1 MSASMPFTGRTGPKR
16 PQTASEFVAES
27 LRRAILNGEL
37 AAGTRLGLAE
47 VAAGFEVSATP
58 VREALREL
66 SFEGFVQFDPYRGGT
81 VNAVTADEVA
91 EIVRIRQVLEPIA
104 IQEAIA
110 AMTEEVLE
118 RASSVLEQMTVGD
131 SWDEWVVANRE
142 FHNILCST
150 SPSKR
155 LIAMIKSLQDQTVM
169 FVSNALSRAPDLQLR
184 ADKEHR
190 ELLDAFRRGDAET
203 AIELTLAHLAIPFSS
218 TEAHA

>member
-1 MSASMPFTGRTGPKR
+1 MSSLVPFGSQARPRR

-47 VAAGFEVSATP
+47 VASGFEVSATP

-66 SFEGFVQFDPYRGGT
+66 SFEGLVQFDPYRGGT

-104 IQEAIA
+104 IREAIA
-110 AMTEEVLE
+110 AMTEDVLE
-118 RASSVLEQMTVGD
+118 QANTVLEQMHVGD
-131 SWDEWVVANRE
+131 RWDDWVISNRE
-142 FHNILCST
+142 FHNILYSP

-155 LIAMIKSLQDQTVM
+155 LIAMIKSLQDPTVM
-169 FVSNALSRAPDLQLR
+169 FVSNALSRAPDLQVR
-184 ADKEHR
+184 ADHEHR
-190 ELLDAFRRGDAET
+190 ELLEAFRRGDSES
-203 AIELTLAHLAIPFSS
+203 AIELTLAHLVIPFAA
-218 TEAHA
+218 TDG